1 MLFDLK
7 RMLLATSL
15 PPLAM
20 GRLVLNNTLEPTN
33 IQYVNF
39 HFLVIRLLSS
49 LCFVSAH
56 EPLPL
61 VERSKA

>member
-7 RMLLATSL
+7 RLLLATSL

-33 IQYVNF
+33 IQFVNF
-39 HFLVIRLLSS
+39 HFFGS
-49 LCFVSAH
+49 FAY
-56 EPLPL
+56 
-61 VERSKA
+61 